1 MLSTHM
7 QRFAAGH
14 EQLEPGTTVQQLRRG
29 GCRSGHLLE
38 VVEDQQYTL
47 ISQPTSEFVEQRL
60 IARVAQA
67 DRAYDRCEHRCA
79 VAGGGKVDEEGP
91 VVEPVDLVRGSAERQ
106 TRLSDATGSGES
118 EQPDRLVFEAFSDFL
133 QLRSP
138 PDES

>member
-1 MLSTHM
+1 RESGVGLECPGALDEELDRFVAQELLCRRLSSSAAGQRERRDREQMLSTHM

-67 DRAYDRCEHRCA
+67 DRAYDRCEH
-79 VAGGGKVDEEGP
+79 
-91 VVEPVDLVRGSAERQ
+91 
-106 TRLSDATGSGES
+106 
-118 EQPDRLVFEAFSDFL
+118 
-133 QLRSP
+133 
-138 PDES
+138 